1 MRISDWSSD
10 VCSSDLLS
18 ASVAVARQVPVA
30 SGGGASAA
38 DGGTGGT
45 IARHAPRV
53 TPSATAKTQME
64 RPMILLL
71 SPSPMV
77 NLRGTKEIAQG
88 RSGSARGPPAIDAEV
103 GAGDIRRLVAGQEA
117 RQRRDLFNRPEPIGR
132 LPREQHIVE
141 HLFARHAACLHRI
154 GDLVLDQRPP
164 DIARTEAIQ

>member
-64 RPMILLL
+64 RPMILFL

-77 NLRGTKEIAQG
+77 NLRGTKEIAP
-88 RSGSARGPPAIDAEV
+88 ARGGTASGPAAIDDEV
-103 GAGDIRRLVAGQEA
+103 RAGEVCRLD
-117 RQRRDLFNRPEPIGR
+117 RDSAAPTP
-132 LPREQHIVE
+132 P
-141 HLFARHAACLHRI
+141 HL
-154 GDLVLDQRPP
+154 
-164 DIARTEAIQ
+164 